1 MQFYHPRSGLKE
13 RPPSSN
19 NGKTREGSRSTRQTQ
34 TARGDRSSAVETL
47 SFYFGDQVAIM
58 YVGQCE
64 VMNTEDTLALLR
76 TRAGELRQRA
86 NQKVSSIGI
95 VSKETQTEEQGKVRG
110 SAQSDWDTADELLT
124 LIKQIERG

>member
-1 MQFYHPRSGLKE
+1 
-13 RPPSSN
+13 
-19 NGKTREGSRSTRQTQ
+19 
-34 TARGDRSSAVETL
+34 
-47 SFYFGDQVAIM
+47 
-58 YVGQCE
+58 
-64 VMNTEDTLALLR
+64 MNTEDTLALLR